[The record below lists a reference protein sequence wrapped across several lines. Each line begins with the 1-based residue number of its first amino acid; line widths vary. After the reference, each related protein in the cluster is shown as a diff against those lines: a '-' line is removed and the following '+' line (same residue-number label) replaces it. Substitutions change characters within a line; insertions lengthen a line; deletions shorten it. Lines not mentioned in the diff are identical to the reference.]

1 MNCLHYL
8 TDVLDFLKEKN
19 MAKPGYGNTAKG
31 TTATAPV
38 NAFAKNLLRSWLLK
52 PAIIVTE
59 IDGEPQEVEVY
70 NLYSLRSKAL
80 IEEMIGYNPLGN
92 FDRISAMGMLMLLR
106 EDKLILYNGDV
117 SREKSE
123 KNSSSYLGNDPF
135 FKGYEKRLSKFS
147 KKNSI

>member
-52 PAIIVTE
+52 PITTIIEV
-59 IDGEPQEVEVY
+59 DGEP
-70 NLYSLRSKAL
+70 
-80 IEEMIGYNPLGN
+80 
-92 FDRISAMGMLMLLR
+92 
-106 EDKLILYNGDV
+106 
-117 SREKSE
+117 
-123 KNSSSYLGNDPF
+123 
-135 FKGYEKRLSKFS
+135 
-147 KKNSI
+147 